1 MTIDKVICKN
11 LETNPI
17 VNYGIFMNSILPFIN
32 NIYLNKTEKVKNLL
46 QNSIKKAFEIPRTEY
61 THIPNFTDQF
71 DSLCICN
78 VIGDIQ
84 VDDIIHNDDTQID
97 DINIGLMC
105 GDIMYVAA
113 IDIIQKDD
121 KSLKYYFK
129 IDIVV
134 NEKWLSNDDLN
145 NYLNTNKKIDTVV
158 NIKLFPDN
166 KWLSNNYLNTNEK
179 IKTKYLCFNIKND
192 VYLSGSIISYEY
204 YKNKNDR
211 KNENKYPFVIE
222 LTLTDKIDK
231 TSDEWI
237 RFKKIIIEENF
248 KKKVSDCD
256 DEETRD
262 NLINIH
268 NEEMNFLKKMF
279 LDRLLDVFN

>member
-17 VNYGIFMNSILPFIN
+17 PIVGYDIFMNSILPFIN

-46 QNSIKKAFEIPRTEY
+46 QNSIKKAFEKPRKKYTRANIFTCEY
-61 THIPNFTDQF
+61 EG
-71 DSLCICN
+71 LRICN
-78 VIGDIQ
+78 LI
-84 VDDIIHNDDTQID
+84 DDKQID
-97 DINIGLMC
+97 DINIGLMYQ
-105 GDIMYVAA
+105 DNIHYIRYDL
-113 IDIIQKDD
+113 IDLIQKDD
-121 KSLKYYFK
+121 ECMRYCFK

-134 NEKWLSNDDLN
+134 NDKWLSNDDLKN
-145 NYLNTNKKIDTVV
+145 HLNTK
-158 NIKLFPDN
+158 
-166 KWLSNNYLNTNEK
+166 EK
-179 IKTKYLCFNIKND
+179 IGTKKLYYYIDNDGHWNGIKYNFNIN
-192 VYLSGSIISYEY
+192 E
-204 YKNKNDR
+204 R
-211 KNENKYPFVIE
+211 KSKYPPVIDI
-222 LTLTDKIDK
+222 TLTDEIDK

>member
-32 NIYLNKTEKVKNLL
+32 NIYLNNKEKVKKLL
-46 QNSIKKAFEIPRTEY
+46 QNSIKKTFEKSRAEY
-61 THIPNFTDQF
+61 THTSDFMYRYDGM
-71 DSLCICN
+71 SICN
-78 VIGDIQ
+78 LIGDTQ
-84 VDDIIHNDDTQID
+84 VD
-97 DINIGLMC
+97 DINIGLTC
-105 GDIMYVAA
+105 EDIIRYEL
-113 IDIIQKDD
+113 IDIILKNDE
-121 KSLKYYFK
+121 SLRYYFET
-129 IDIVV
+129 DIVV
-134 NEKWLSNDDLN
+134 NDKWLTNDDLN
-145 NYLNTNKKIDTVV
+145 NYINTKKKIGTK
-158 NIKLFPDN
+158 NLYYTIDN
-166 KWLSNNYLNTNEK
+166 DGYWNGVKYTYRPNE
-179 IKTKYLCFNIKND
+179 
-192 VYLSGSIISYEY
+192 
-204 YKNKNDR
+204 NKNENE
-211 KNENKYPFVIE
+211 NENKYPFVIG
-222 LTLTDKIDK
+222 LTLIDEIDK